1 MFCKITAMS
10 TKVLVTGGAGFVGS
24 HVNKVLND
32 KGFETVILDDLSRG
46 AKEAVIAGALIEADF
61 GDQEVLR
68 TIFSDHDISSV
79 IHFAAF
85 TDVGESIDQPHLYIR
100 NNVVKTITLLNTML
114 EAGVKNFVFSSSAAV
129 YGISR
134 SHRLTE
140 DAEKK
145 PINPYG
151 MTKLEVEAILKQY
164 GRDYGLHS
172 CSLRYFNAAGG
183 DPEGALKNFKKKESN
198 LIPIVLRSL
207 IDKKEFTIF
216 GTDYDTPDGTCI
228 RDYIHVMDLADA
240 HILAM
245 QTLKGV
251 SAYNLGNG
259 AGASVREVIDM
270 AEKVTGQKVKVKE
283 GPRRAGD
290 PAALMADATKAR
302 EELNWEPRFPDLESI
317 VKDAWNSY

>member
-1 MFCKITAMS
+1 MN

-24 HVNKVLND
+24 HVNKALND
-32 KGFETVILDDLSRG
+32 KGFATVILDDLSRG
-46 AKEAVIAGALIEADF
+46 TKESVIAGTLIEADF

-68 TIFSDHDISSV
+68 TIFNDHEISSV
-79 IHFAAF
+79 MHFAAF
-85 TDVGESIDQPHLYIR
+85 TDVGESVDQPLLYIR

-129 YGISR
+129 YGIPR
-134 SHRLTE
+134 FGRVTE
-140 DAEKK
+140 GAEKK

-151 MTKLEVEAILKQY
+151 MTKLEVEAILEQY

-183 DPEGALKNFKKKESN
+183 DPEGVLKNFKKKESN

-207 IDKKEFTIF
+207 IGKKEVTIF
-216 GTDYDTPDGTCI
+216 GTDYETPDGTCI

-270 AEKVTGQKVKVKE
+270 AEKVTGKKVKVKE

-290 PAALMADATKAR
+290 PPTLIADATQAR
-302 EELNWEPRFPDLESI
+302 EELNWEPQFPDLESI
-317 VKDAWNSY
+317 VKDAWNSYQFTAV